1 MPSRQSNA
9 VLSRSGSVYVKTTGT
24 QTEGP
29 AESQRSG
36 QVKGAIIQMHMTSE
50 LDKLGQ
56 TKLILLLLYDN
67 NLQLHQYKSARFMS
81 SFGWMYLSIS
91 VPQAERLD
99 KDAKYGF
106 RDGAYLR
113 TSLPEETVDSVG
125 ITSSN
130 TRALPAP
137 VSYIEHFS
145 LVSFFLLKEIQFHFQ
160 PSVVHTHAPAKKL
173 AALL

>member
-1 MPSRQSNA
+1 MPTRQSNA

-67 NLQLHQYKSARFMS
+67 NLQLHQYKSARLCLLLD
-81 SFGWMYLSIS
+81 GCIS
-91 VPQAERLD
+91 VPPSRQRC
-99 KDAKYGF
+99 K
-106 RDGAYLR
+106 RWIQR
-113 TSLPEETVDSVG
+113 WCRNSLPGEKKFNVMEKV
-125 ITSSN
+125 
-130 TRALPAP
+130 
-137 VSYIEHFS
+137 ES
-145 LVSFFLLKEIQFHFQ
+145 LK
-160 PSVVHTHAPAKKL
+160 KKL
-173 AALL
+173 GSKHGVSLALAKAYPSLDPFASFAPCQ

>member
-1 MPSRQSNA
+1 MPTRQSNA

-67 NLQLHQYKSARFMS
+67 NLQLHQYKSARLCLLLD
-81 SFGWMYLSIS
+81 GCIS
-91 VPQAERLD
+91 VPPSRQRC
-99 KDAKYGF
+99 K
-106 RDGAYLR
+106 RWIQR
-113 TSLPEETVDSVG
+113 WCRNSLPGESNSGFSRHHEFKHQD
-125 ITSSN
+125 ITSTSF
-130 TRALPAP
+130 
-137 VSYIEHFS
+137 IEQFTPK
-145 LVSFFLLKEIQFHFQ
+145 LEVWLKLKRCD
-160 PSVVHTHAPAKKL
+160 KKV
-173 AALL
+173 